1 MLDRPDRWDAAL
13 LSVLEEGDAS
23 RKAARAEAV
32 LAAQGQFDLSLA
44 PRARPPER
52 PARPPEPSL
61 VPPQQVPR
69 RGIGSAHGR
78 AALLHALAHIE
89 LNAVDLAADMA
100 LRFAGEVPAEDR
112 TSFVSD
118 WMQVA
123 GEEGLH
129 FRLLG
134 ERLASLNARYGDFPA
149 HDGLW
154 NAAEKTSDDLL
165 GRLAIAPMILEARGL
180 DVTPG
185 LIEKLRRVG
194 DDASAAVLT
203 RIYNDEIGHVRTG
216 VRWFNRLARAAGHD
230 PEAAF
235 HNLVARYFPS
245 GPKPPFNVWA
255 RDQAELPQ
263 DWYEGAV
270 PP

>member
-1 MLDRPDRWDAAL
+1 MQPLPERWDQAL
-13 LSVLEEGDAS
+13 LAILKEGDAS
-23 RKAARAEAV
+23 AKAARAEAV
-32 LAAQGQFDLSLA
+32 LAAREGFDLSVA
-44 PRARPPER
+44 PQKTPPAR
-52 PARPPEPSL
+52 PARPIKPEL
-61 VPPQQVPR
+61 VPPQNVPR
-69 RGIGSAHGR
+69 RGIGSPHGR

-100 LRFAGEVPAEDR
+100 LRFACEVSDDHRAA
-112 TSFVSD
+112 FVSD
-118 WMQVA
+118 WIQVA

-129 FRLLG
+129 FRLLS
-134 ERLASLNARYGDFPA
+134 ERLASLDATYGDFPA

-154 NAAEKTSDDLL
+154 NAAQSTSGDLL
-165 GRLAIAPMILEARGL
+165 ARLAIAPMILEARGL

-185 LIEKLRRVG
+185 IIEKLNSVG
-194 DDASAAVLT
+194 DEGSAQVLT

-216 VRWFNRLARAAGHD
+216 VRWFTTLAGED

-235 HNLVARYFPS
+235 LQLVEKHFPS

-255 RDQAELPQ
+255 REQAELPQ

-270 PP
+270 PL